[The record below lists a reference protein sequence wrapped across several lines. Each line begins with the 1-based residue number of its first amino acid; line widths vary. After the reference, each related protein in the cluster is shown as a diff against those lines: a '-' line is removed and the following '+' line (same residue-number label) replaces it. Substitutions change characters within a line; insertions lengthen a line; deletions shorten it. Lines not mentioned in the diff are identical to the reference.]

1 MRSAIVYFAFS
12 VVAGTYAFYRASE
25 AIWGAPASPLAYLC
39 FFGSVLLLIAAI
51 VAPFSQRPAAKLA
64 IAGCIAAACLFLPLF
79 VVNILMPFTTMQTL
93 RDFAHWKEF
102 VPLIGMLGGPIL
114 LAAAT
119 ACAVSTIRR
128 SSASE

>member
-1 MRSAIVYFAFS
+1 MVYFVFS
-12 VVAGTYAFYRASE
+12 VVSGTYAFYRASE
-25 AIWGAPASPLAYLC
+25 TIWGARPNPLAYLC
-39 FFGSVLLLIAAI
+39 FFCSVLLLIAAI

-64 IAGCIAAACLFLPLF
+64 IVGCIAAACLFLPLF
-79 VVNILMPFTTMQTL
+79 VASILMPFSTMQTL

-102 VPLIGMLGGPIL
+102 VPLIGMVGGPIL

-128 SSASE
+128 SPASE